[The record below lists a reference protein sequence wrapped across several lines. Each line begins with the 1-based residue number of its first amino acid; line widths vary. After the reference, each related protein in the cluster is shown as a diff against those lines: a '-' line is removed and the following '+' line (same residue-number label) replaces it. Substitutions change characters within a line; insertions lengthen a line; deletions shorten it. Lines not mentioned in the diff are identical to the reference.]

1 LSAEKRRSMKRIAAL
16 VSLLSLA
23 IPVVFPKVACAD
35 RRGDKK
41 AFLATCD
48 ESISVARLCGAPH
61 KFIGKHVD
69 IHGMVGPAMDSDT
82 TINIR
87 DVDDPTQFVV
97 IVSDFV
103 KGLGEKQWIRVMGT
117 VQKPVSGKNTK
128 GAGGVRPVVRG
139 YFVS

>member
-1 LSAEKRRSMKRIAAL
+1 MKRVAAL

-23 IPVVFPKVACAD
+23 IPVVFSKVARAD
-35 RRGDKK
+35 RQGDKK

-48 ESISVARLCGAPH
+48 ESISVDRLCGAPR

-82 TINIR
+82 TINLR

-117 VQKPVSGKNTK
+117 VQKPVSGKNAM
-128 GAGGVRPVVRG
+128 GARGVRPVVRG